1 MARWETGDVGQ
12 RSWRVKAGAGGSI
25 VLLAALAACSSPGGE
40 GAGSATAGASA
51 SASGLRGTVWVAEE
65 GGNSLTAI
73 DAASSTVVTTVS
85 GITEPHNVQVAPDGK
100 HVYAVSGDADTV
112 AELDTA
118 TYRLTATGP
127 TGSAPAHV
135 VLTPDGAK
143 SYVTNYGDGTVS
155 VYRAGDLRS
164 TKVVRIGGG
173 PHGARPT
180 PDGSALVVANM
191 KAAAV
196 DVIDTAT
203 DTRTATVPVGGP
215 PVQVAISPDGRYA
228 YATVSQPAGVVKI
241 SLKAGKVTAR
251 TSVPAAPAQVYLTPD
266 GRTLLSA
273 DQGSEDRPGASVSL
287 IATASMA
294 VTGRLATGSGPHG
307 LVVDPTGRRAWVT
320 NLYDGTVSVLDL
332 TVRRTVATVKVGD
345 EPNGISFATRPPAA
359 AGARMKV
366 VLPSAS
372 AHPPDTGMPDDMP
385 GM

>member
-1 MARWETGDVGQ
+1 MGQ
-12 RSWRVKAGAGGSI
+12 RSWKVKAGAGGSA
-25 VLLAALAACSSPGGE
+25 VLLATLAACSSPGNE
-40 GAGSATAGASA
+40 DSRPAARASA
-51 SASGLRGTVWVAEE
+51 SASGPRGTVWVAEE
-65 GGNSLTAI
+65 GGNALTAI
-73 DAASSTVVTTVS
+73 DAATNTVVTTVS

-112 AELDTA
+112 AALDTA

-135 VLTPDGAK
+135 IVTPDGAK

-155 VYRAGDLRS
+155 VYRAGDLTS
-164 TKVVRIGGG
+164 TKVVRVGGG

-191 KAAAV
+191 KAETV
-196 DVIDTAT
+196 DIIDTRT
-203 DTRTATVPVGGP
+203 DTKTATVPAGGP

-228 YATVSQPAGVVKI
+228 FATVSQPAGVVKI

-251 TSVPAAPAQVYLTPD
+251 TSASAAPAQLYLTPD

-273 DQGSEDRPGASVSL
+273 DQGSEDRPGTSVSL
-287 IATASMA
+287 IDTASMA

-320 NLYDGTVSVLDL
+320 NLYDATVSVLDL
-332 TVRRTVATVKVGD
+332 TARRTAATVKVGD
-345 EPNGISFATRPPAA
+345 EPNGISFATRPPTAA
-359 AGARMKV
+359 AARMKV

-372 AHPPDTGMPDDMP
+372 THPSGTGMPDDMP
-385 GM
+385 GMS